1 MLARIRTAAILL
13 LLGSAVCVA
22 APAPK
27 ISPSDMPGRER
38 QRFVDPPGFRE
49 VAPRPPLVV
58 PDTGVKS
65 KSKRKCRARKSGKRR
80 SC

>member
-1 MLARIRTAAILL
+1 MVASISGLAAIVFLI
-13 LLGSAVCVA
+13 GTTVCAA
-22 APAPK
+22 APRIP
-27 ISPSDMPGRER
+27 PTDQPGRER

-49 VAPRPPLVV
+49 IAPRPPLVI
-58 PDTGVKS
+58 PDSGVRP